1 MSTIAALGHSIAR
14 GFTRATAIGH
24 APGDDAD
31 TRVSKTVLTQ
41 SALITG
47 VIVFPW
53 TVFYYVIGIPRAAAI
68 PTFYIVASAVGV
80 RHLARSGND
89 RVLRY
94 SQLGMFLILPPLV
107 HIALGGFANSSGVVV
122 FSSFVGVAALSF
134 AGVARPGWWFAAFAA
149 ILFVL
154 VPFDATLRAGAPD
167 VPNVVITAFFAVN
180 IASTALINFLALAAY
195 VRARDRLTAQVAA
208 ERARADEI
216 LRNVLPATIAD
227 RLKAG
232 EHPIADRHDMVGV
245 MIADIVG
252 FTQLSEEMTADE
264 LVDGLNGL
272 FGRFDAAARSL
283 GVEKVKTIGDAY
295 MAITGA
301 PDPHLDLAS
310 LAELSLRIRDEA
322 NGHPFGR
329 RRGVEIRIGI
339 DAGPVVAGVI
349 GESRFL
355 YDVYGD
361 TVNTASR
368 MESHGS
374 PDQIQVTARA
384 AALIGEGFAFSEP
397 EIVEIKGKGPLST
410 VYLEARIPNGTPAE

>member
-1 MSTIAALGHSIAR
+1 MAHT
-14 GFTRATAIGH
+14 FTRATSIGH
-24 APGDDAD
+24 APGDDAS

-41 SALITG
+41 TALIT
-47 VIVFPW
+47 VAIVLPW
-53 TVFYYVIGIPRAAAI
+53 PVVYYVIGIPRAAAI
-68 PTFYIVASAVGV
+68 PTFYMVASLLGV
-80 RHLARSGND
+80 WHLARSRND
-89 RVLRY
+89 RMLRY
-94 SQLGMFLILPPLV
+94 SQLGMFLVLPPLV
-107 HIALGGFANSSGVVV
+107 HITLGGFANSSGVVV
-122 FSSFVGVAALSF
+122 FASFVGVAALSF
-134 AGVARPGWWFAAFAA
+134 AGVTRPGWWFAAFAG
-149 ILFVL
+149 ILFIL

-167 VPNVVITAFFAVN
+167 IPDAVITTFFAVN

-195 VRARDRLTAQVAA
+195 VRARDRLTAQVAE

-216 LRNVLPATIAD
+216 LRNVLPGTIAD

-232 EHPIADRHDMVGV
+232 EHPIADRFDMVGV

-252 FTQLSEEMTADE
+252 FTELSEEMTADK

-272 FGRFDAAARSL
+272 FGRFDAAAKAL

-301 PDPHLDLAS
+301 PDPHLDLAG
-310 LAELSLRIRDEA
+310 LAELALRIRDEA
-322 NGHPFGR
+322 RDHLFGGQHR
-329 RRGVEIRIGI
+329 VAVRIGI

-368 MESHGS
+368 MESQGA
-374 PDQIQVTARA
+374 PDRIQVTAPA
-384 AALIGEGFAFSEP
+384 AALIGERFAFSEP
-397 EIVEIKGKGPLST
+397 RIVEIKGKGPIST
-410 VYLEARIPNGTPAE
+410 VFLEAGPA